1 MRLVI
6 IVFVLCLVSL
16 PALAKTEPR
25 RRECHRL
32 TSQIARYEGDVER
45 AKERGNELW
54 ENATRQQIERLST
67 RRANRCPEYAEAEN
81 AAKRAWMEMR
91 QFGQMLGTAAKVAA
105 KYFTSGMF

>member
-1 MRLVI
+1 MRLLI
-6 IVFVLCLVSL
+6 IAVVLLL
-16 PALAKTEPR
+16 LGPPAFAKSEPR

-54 ENATRQQIERLST
+54 EEATLQQIERLST
-67 RRANRCPEYAEAEN
+67 RRAKRCPEYAEAEN
-81 AAKRAWMEMR
+81 AARRAAMKMR
-91 QFGQMLGTAAKVAA
+91 QFGQMLGSAAKAAA